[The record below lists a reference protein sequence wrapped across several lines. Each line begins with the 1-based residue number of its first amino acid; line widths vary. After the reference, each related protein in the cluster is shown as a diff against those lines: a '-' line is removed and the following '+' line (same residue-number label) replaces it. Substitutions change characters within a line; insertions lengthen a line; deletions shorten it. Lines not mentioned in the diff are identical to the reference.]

1 MTDAEAGEAM
11 SFDYLET
18 FAAGDMRVVTEVLD
32 LYREQAQKWQAAL
45 DPPGAD
51 WRDVVHTIK
60 GAARGIGAV
69 KLGDI
74 AERAEKEGETAIPE
88 VRRCLT
94 ATLAAVE
101 GYLTRIGGG

>member
-1 MTDAEAGEAM
+1 MTDADAGEAM

-18 FAAGDMRVVTEVLD
+18 FAAGDMRVVTEVLN
-32 LYREQAQKWQAAL
+32 LYREQALKWDAAL
-45 DPPGAD
+45 DPPGAG

-60 GAARGIGAV
+60 GASRGVGAV
-69 KLGDI
+69 KLGAI
-74 AERAEKEGETAIPE
+74 CEQAEKEGEAAIPA
-88 VRRCLT
+88 VRRCLA